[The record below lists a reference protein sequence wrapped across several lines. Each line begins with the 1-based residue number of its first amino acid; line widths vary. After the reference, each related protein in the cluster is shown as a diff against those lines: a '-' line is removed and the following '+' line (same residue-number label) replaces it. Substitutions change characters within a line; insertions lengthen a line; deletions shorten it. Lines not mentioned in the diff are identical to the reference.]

1 MINAEAIKALQ
12 EGEVSSDST
21 SGSTSS
27 DSADELTDLKEEVR
41 APLLPRRPNYCSISH
56 DALCSV

>member
-12 EGEVSSDST
+12 EGEVSSDGT

-27 DSADELTDLKEEVR
+27 DSSDEQANVEEEVSG
-41 APLLPRRPNYCSISH
+41 PLILYPG
-56 DALCSV
+56 